1 MKSYIESVLVSVY
14 LICWSCSC
22 HFHLMQFSVFQ
33 ILCHYVMQILNKI
46 CWTLRSYEPVACCKL
61 SLMKIISKLSDNYSR
76 IVKITVKLID
86 CIGRKTSLWIAY
98 DLNISVAIT
107 FLWTSVYAK
116 LLTNKWIF
124 NLNYKYLK
132 NTHFTLYLMI

>member
-1 MKSYIESVLVSVY
+1 MI
-14 LICWSCSC
+14 
-22 HFHLMQFSVFQ
+22 
-33 ILCHYVMQILNKI
+33 N
-46 CWTLRSYEPVACCKL
+46 KL
-61 SLMKIISKLSDNYSR
+61 SENYRR
-76 IVKITVKLID
+76 IVEITVKLID
-86 CIGRKTSLWIAY
+86 SIGKKRSLWIAY

>member
-1 MKSYIESVLVSVY
+1 MSSLFILVAQVGAMKSYIESVLVSVY

-107 FLWTSVYAK
+107 FLWTIFQ
-116 LLTNKWIF
+116 LLC
-124 NLNYKYLK
+124 
-132 NTHFTLYLMI
+132 